1 MFIGEKDR
9 EVCNLLSNGPGK
21 NFYFPNKK
29 LQTVPGDLWLH
40 CLEEGP
46 DTIFG
51 SFPGLR
57 SAQSRGSQSAAF
69 RWAASAGNLLNTHSP
84 AASELPGVG
93 PASGL
98 YHTLHGVLMPTQVW
112 SHWSWLWAPTFSISS
127 SYVPTAPSKMLC
139 AYSCISINA
148 CRISSDSEWKG
159 RNDHWGTW
167 RW

>member
-1 MFIGEKDR
+1 MFIGEKDC

-21 NFYFPNKK
+21 IFYFPNKK

-46 DTIFG
+46 DTISG
-51 SFPGLR
+51 SFPRTEKCPEQGFSKCGHQMSGIGWELAQHAQPRCLR
-57 SAQSRGSQSAAF
+57 TS
-69 RWAASAGNLLNTHSP
+69 
-84 AASELPGVG
+84 GVG
-93 PASGL
+93 PVSGS

-112 SHWSWLWAPTFSISS
+112 SHWSWLWVPTFSISS

-148 CRISSDSEWKG
+148 YRI
-159 RNDHWGTW
+159 
-167 RW
+167 